1 MASHPIDPAIFDRVV
16 IVDAAGERRTYSAEA
31 FLALPL
37 ATRIQHIL
45 AREVEFFQGYVKLE
59 RAEALK
65 SLRRQP

>member
-1 MASHPIDPAIFDRVV
+1 MTSDRYPFDRVV
-16 IVDAAGERRTYSAEA
+16 ILAGTGVQRAYSTEE

-45 AREVEFFQGYVKLE
+45 AREVEFFQGYVRLE

-65 SLRRQP
+65 SLRR

>member
-1 MASHPIDPAIFDRVV
+1 MEQAAFDRVV
-16 IVDAAGERRTYSAEA
+16 IVSANGQRRSCSADE

-45 AREVEFFQGYVKLE
+45 ARDLEFYRGMFKVE

-65 SLRRQP
+65 SLQRKA